1 MILQFGETAV
11 SNIRNYDELIDE
23 IINKINSHNTSKG
36 NGKFKV
42 LFSNDTNSYTIESLD
57 FSDSFDLIKTKWNES
72 KSEFNNLI
80 AEGHTIILFYIDF
93 PKNSFVAL
101 YKGYSE
107 TDISQL
113 HDLSVFITRNY

>member
-1 MILQFGETAV
+1 M
-11 SNIRNYDELIDE
+11 SNIRNYDVLIDE
-23 IINKINSHNTSKG
+23 IINKINSQNTSKN

-42 LFSNDTNSYTIESLD
+42 LFSNDSKNHTIESLD
-57 FSDSFDLIKTKWNES
+57 FSDSFDLIKTKWIES
-72 KSEFNNLI
+72 KTEFNNLI